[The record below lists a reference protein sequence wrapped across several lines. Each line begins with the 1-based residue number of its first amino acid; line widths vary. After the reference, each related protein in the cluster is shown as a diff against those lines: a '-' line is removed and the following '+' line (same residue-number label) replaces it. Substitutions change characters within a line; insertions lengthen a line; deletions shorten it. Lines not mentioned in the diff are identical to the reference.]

1 MKGIREIKAYLKEHP
16 EQIAVVSNDYDL
28 VRLSRHGIPLVS
40 LGRLLC
46 IPVGSLYFL
55 TADEYR
61 WFRHTE
67 ETLLY
72 GQRVRG
78 QLLHQRT
85 MAQGEGGIHQAPAV
99 D

>member
-28 VRLSRHGIPLVS
+28 VRLSRHGVPLVS

-61 WFRHTE
+61 SLRWRE
-67 ETLLY
+67 EVVLH
-72 GQRVRG
+72 GARVRG

-85 MAQGEGGIHQAPAV
+85 MAQGTDGIHQTPAV

>member
-61 WFRHTE
+61 SLRWREGVVLH
-67 ETLLY
+67 
-72 GQRVRG
+72 GARVRG

-85 MAQGEGGIHQAPAV
+85 MAQGTGGIHQTPAV